1 MEEKTFAKFYRENI
15 TRVYRYIL
23 ARVGNKAD
31 SEDIAATV
39 FMKALKGSAGYREEG
54 KAVAWVFQIAHNE
67 IVNFYRATKREE
79 TIQQFL
85 LIEFNEKSAVFEN
98 GFEDLLDEFSV
109 LTEEERNL
117 LYLRFAGEL
126 AFGEI
131 ASVFGISEGAV
142 RRRYSRLIQ
151 RLRALSNSEERRR

>member
-1 MEEKTFAKFYRENI
+1 MDEKKFAKFYRENI

-39 FMKALKGSAGYREEG
+39 FMKALQGAEGYREEG
-54 KAVAWVFQIAHNE
+54 KAVAWVFQIAHHE
-67 IVNFYRATKREE
+67 IVNFYRAAKREE
-79 TIQQFL
+79 MIQETL
-85 LIEFNEKSAVFEN
+85 LIGFNEKLAVFEN
-98 GFEDLLDEFSV
+98 GFEALLDEFSL

-117 LYLRFAGEL
+117 LYLRFSGEL

-131 ASVFGISEGAV
+131 ALILGVSEGAV

-151 RLRALSNSEERRR
+151 RLRAISISDERKR